1 LLSVTGVL
9 RSKRNFPQQLQN
21 HQQQQEPN
29 VLLRIV
35 RFANDATRH
44 ATQQQH
50 HQHHQQQQQ
59 QEDSAHSTKR
69 RLLSLPLP
77 YRLDVPNDAVA
88 WIEPPPSTALS
99 PLKNGTNAAADDD
112 DEEQQQRRFANIAK
126 VIASAA
132 QNRVRLH
139 VVLSVRAER
148 DFGARAR
155 TLARDALTQL
165 QRRERARQEAMRRK
179 KLEERATARAREE
192 EEERLRQHR
201 KLNFLLTQTEL
212 YTHFVAN
219 KHAPPP
225 VASAGDPD
233 ALEAAQRA
241 AAARAAEVRVYD
253 DLAAQAQA
261 ADAADGTSTVASA
274 ATTATPQQPPAKV
287 QFNEVD
293 ARIVA
298 ETPQPSL
305 FLGGLKSYQQKG
317 LAWLANL
324 FDQSI
329 NGILADEMG
338 LGKTIQSIAL
348 LAHLAEKRNVW
359 GPFLVVA
366 PSSTLHN
373 WYQEITKFCPSF
385 TVRPYWGN
393 KQQREVLRRSWKQSA
408 LGRKNSPWHVV
419 VTSYQLIVQDEK
431 FFTRLKW
438 QYMVMDEAHFLKNS
452 SSARWKVLLSFKCR
466 NRLLL
471 TGTPIQNNMAELWA
485 LLHFIMPTLFDSH
498 AEFADWFSKDI
509 ESHATGLN
517 AKLNEHQLHRLHMI
531 LKPFMLRRVK
541 RDVENEMARKIEKE
555 VCTIVATF
563 ALYSPANL

>member
-1 LLSVTGVL
+1 MDHT
-9 RSKRNFPQQLQN
+9 
-21 HQQQQEPN
+21 
-29 VLLRIV
+29 
-35 RFANDATRH
+35 
-44 ATQQQH
+44 
-50 HQHHQQQQQ
+50 
-59 QEDSAHSTKR
+59 TKR
-69 RLLSLPLP
+69 RLLALPLP
-77 YRLDVPNDAVA
+77 YRLDSASDAVK
-88 WIEPPPSTALS
+88 WIDPPPSSALV
-99 PLKNGTNAAADDD
+99 PHKNGIADSHQ
-112 DEEQQQRRFANIAK
+112 DEAQLTERFKRVAQL
-126 VIASAA
+126 IASAA
-132 QNRVRLH
+132 QNRVRMH
-139 VVLSVRAER
+139 VVMSVRAER

-192 EEERLRQHR
+192 EEERLRQQR

-225 VASAGDPD
+225 IAAAGDPD
-233 ALEAAQRA
+233 ALDAAQRA

-261 ADAADGTSTVASA
+261 ADAADGAAAAAAAASSTNTAA
-274 ATTATPQQPPAKV
+274 ATTSTPQQPPAKV

-555 VCTIVATF
+555 VRTRKKLFVPTHPPLTTARH
-563 ALYSPANL
+563 P